1 MPGLPLK
8 QTKERVTLEMNMDD
22 QLKAARDECL
32 RRIGRNT
39 VMFQRME
46 QLLKILLTNSSL
58 EGYAE
63 ELDDKKAQKEAT
75 ISKMTMGQLTN
86 EYFKTIFDTSETELP
101 PHEDPSQAYI
111 SFKYSRTRSKEKIDM
126 EKQYFT
132 ELVEARNELAHHLL
146 PEYDPTCLKS
156 IEKLSESLE
165 KQRERFLPALKNLTS
180 LCEAHL
186 KARQQLSE
194 YLKSE
199 EGKRH
204 MAEGILPGET
214 RLDKLLRDAASF
226 SARKDG
232 WSALSLAGQFIKS
245 QPTDVIQKV
254 CAEMGFSELLGVK
267 ALIEQSSVFE
277 LIRHPIKNGHILLYR
292 PKPQSEQNH

>member
-1 MPGLPLK
+1 MEFVISVMLMDE
-8 QTKERVTLEMNMDD
+8 QLET
-22 QLKAARDECL
+22 ARNECL
-32 RRIGRNT
+32 RRIGRNI

-46 QLLKILLTNSSL
+46 QLLKFLLTNSSL
-58 EGYAE
+58 KGYAE
-63 ELDDKKAQKEAT
+63 ELEDKKAQKEAT

-101 PHEDPSQAYI
+101 PDDDPSRDYI
-111 SFKYSRTRSKEKIDM
+111 SFKYSRTRSNEAIDA

-132 ELVEARNELAHHLL
+132 ELVKERNELAHHLL
-146 PEYDPTCLKS
+146 PEYDPTCLNS

-199 EGKRH
+199 EGKRLI
-204 MAEGILPGET
+204 AEGILPGET

-226 SARKDG
+226 SAKEDG
-232 WSALSLAGQFIKS
+232 WSSLSLAGQFIKS

-254 CAEMGFSELLGVK
+254 CAEMGFSELPGMK

-277 LIRHPIKNGHILLYR
+277 LICQPVKNGHVWLYR
-292 PKPQSEQNH
+292 PKPHSEQNH